1 MLYIMSYTPEYIE
14 PLVISY
20 CNSDV
25 NNTNANTD
33 NFIRTL
39 KNNDWNYT
47 IIGRG
52 EKWVHFVETR
62 TKSYLRYLK
71 NLNPKQIVVI
81 SDARD
86 VFCVRNK
93 HNFIKDFHKYNKKLL
108 VSMELFAE
116 GTMNYEPSKTYFQV
130 TFIENYWKLNNI
142 DHNKIIRKFVNNGL
156 ITGYVENLINCFQWI
171 IDNNYTD
178 DQKGLGGYINTFPE
192 LFYADI
198 NADILHTSGAF
209 VNGGIQDKV
218 IQNED
223 SVTFL
228 ELTGVKSYF
237 IHIPGLH
244 GSKGQKLA
252 YDEINKT
259 LNTLNQVNLSELYP
273 HYKELIN

>member
-1 MLYIMSYTPEYIE
+1 MYCTTECLE

-20 CNSDV
+20 CNSDI
-25 NNTNANTD
+25 NNTNPNTN

-39 KNNDWNYT
+39 EKNDWNYT
-47 IIGRG
+47 ILGRG
-52 EKWVHFVETR
+52 DKWINFVENKI
-62 TKSYLRYLK
+62 KSYLRYLK

-93 HNFIKDFHKYNKKLL
+93 HNFIKDFYKYNKKLL

-116 GTMNYEPSKTYFQV
+116 GIMNYEPSKTYFQV

-142 DHNKIIRKFVNNGL
+142 EHNKIIRKFVNSGL

-192 LFYADI
+192 LCYADI
-198 NADILHTSGAF
+198 NADILHTSCAF
-209 VNGGIQDKV
+209 VNGGCVDKN
-218 IQNED
+218 IQNQD
-223 SVTFL
+223 SITFL
-228 ELTGVKSYF
+228 ELTGIKSYF
-237 IHIPGLH
+237 IHIPGLN
-244 GSKGQKLA
+244 GSKGQQIA
-252 YDEINKT
+252 YDEINKN
-259 LNTLNQVNLSELYP
+259 LNTLNQVKIIELYS
-273 HYKELIN
+273 HYNKETFL